1 MKTRVLT
8 LTSISHFIND
18 GNTWVLPTV
27 YGFMTKYL
35 GFSNFIVGLIG
46 TIFFVLGALAS
57 PLVSYIADRTGK
69 PMESMGLGIIL
80 WGIGLILLGFSL
92 KIDSLPLVFLST
104 VIVGIA
110 SAFYHPLAAATLALT
125 FQGSGGSAL
134 GINGAMGSLGRALY
148 PYITLALF
156 TIFSKNIMLDLVVIG
171 VVSIIVALPSFTV
184 KVSFQHNT
192 QEKANTAAKASAY
205 AVGILTTISL
215 FRSIFTQGVAQF
227 LTIILLDILGFSYN
241 TFLGEVMTG
250 ILAAAIV
257 GQPLLGYLSD
267 IAGRRLLQG
276 ITTGG
281 AVIFFLLSIYLHNIW
296 FLPLFTF
303 FAFSNFSVT
312 LSLTSDL
319 VPRNSAGLANALVWG
334 LGINGGGALGP
345 FIVGL
350 LSDYGGLVQALLIVS
365 VFGLISALM
374 TPLIPRPPKRSK
386 VPLFR

>member
-1 MKTRVLT
+1 MKARVLT

-46 TIFFVLGALAS
+46 TVFFVLSALAS
-57 PLVSYIADRTGK
+57 PLVSYIADKTGK

-104 VIVGIA
+104 VIAGIA
-110 SAFYHPLAAATLALT
+110 SAFYHPLGAAALAIT

-134 GINGAMGSLGRALY
+134 GINGAMGSLGRSLY
-148 PYITLALF
+148 PYITLVLF
-156 TIFSKNIMLDLVVIG
+156 TIFNKNVMLDLLVIG
-171 VVSIIVALPSFTV
+171 VVSIIAALPSFTV
-184 KVSFQHNT
+184 KIVFQQT
-192 QEKANTAAKASAY
+192 KAKASTTAKASAY
-205 AVGILTTISL
+205 VVGILTLISL
-215 FRSIFTQGVAQF
+215 FRSIFSQGVSQF
-227 LTIILLDILGFSYN
+227 LTIILLDILSFSYN
-241 TFLGEVMTG
+241 AFLGEVMTG

-267 IAGRRLLQG
+267 VAGRRLLQG
-276 ITTGG
+276 ISTGG
-281 AVIFFLLSIYLHNIW
+281 AVISFLLFIYLHNIW
-296 FLPLFTF
+296 FLPLFGF
-303 FAFSNFSVT
+303 FTFSNFPLT

-319 VPRNSAGLANALVWG
+319 VPRNSTGLANALVWG
-334 LGINGGGALGP
+334 LGVSGGGALGP

-350 LSDYGGLVQALLIVS
+350 LSNHGGLVQALLIVS
-365 VFGLISALM
+365 IFGLISALM

-386 VPLFR
+386 VPLFG

>member
-46 TIFFVLGALAS
+46 TVFFVLSALAS
-57 PLVSYIADRTGK
+57 PLVSYIADKTGK

-104 VIVGIA
+104 VIAGIA
-110 SAFYHPLAAATLALT
+110 SAFYHPLGAAALAIT

-134 GINGAMGSLGRALY
+134 GINGAMGSLGRSLY

-156 TIFSKNIMLDLVVIG
+156 TIFNKNMMLDLLVIG
-171 VVSIIVALPSFTV
+171 VVSIIAALPSFTV
-184 KVSFQHNT
+184 KIVFQQT
-192 QEKANTAAKASAY
+192 KAKASTTAKASTY
-205 AVGILTTISL
+205 AVGILTLISL
-215 FRSIFTQGVAQF
+215 FRSIFTQGVSQF

-241 TFLGEVMTG
+241 AFLGEVMTG

-257 GQPLLGYLSD
+257 GQPLLGFLSD
-267 IAGRRLLQG
+267 VAGRRLLQG
-276 ITTGG
+276 ISTGG
-281 AVIFFLLSIYLHNIW
+281 AVISFLLFIYLHNIW
-296 FLPLFTF
+296 FLPLFGF
-303 FAFSNFSVT
+303 FTFSNFPLT

-319 VPRNSAGLANALVWG
+319 VPRNSTGLANALVWG
-334 LGINGGGALGP
+334 LGVSGGGALGP

-350 LSDYGGLVQALLIVS
+350 LSDHDGLVQALLIVS

-386 VPLFR
+386 VPLFG